1 MLNRIIK
8 DTKYLFLSIFPP
20 FLVSLA
26 SHHEESEGDFTQNGG
41 KIDRKRYF
49 VSLMMR
55 FSIQNVNY
63 LVAHIQVYAQP
74 VAHFLTLRC

>member
-1 MLNRIIK
+1 RMIHSHATI
-8 DTKYLFLSIFPP
+8 

-63 LVAHIQVYAQP
+63 LVAHIHGINFYEQ
-74 VAHFLTLRC
+74 TLANVCFWSTVR